1 MIEILGGNNMIQLT
15 VLYGQPQ
22 DPAAFD
28 RYYREVH
35 APLAKKLP
43 GLKGYTS
50 NKPTSINPQ
59 EPSPYYLIDNLY
71 FENMGALQAIFQ
83 LPEGQAVASDLPNL
97 ATGGA
102 TVVVGELE
110 LYDPVSL
117 S

>member
-1 MIEILGGNNMIQLT
+1 MIQLT

-35 APLAKKLP
+35 APLAKKLS

-50 NKPTSINPQ
+50 NKPTSLNQQ
-59 EPSPYYLIDNLY
+59 EPSPYYLIDTLY
-71 FENMGALQAIFQ
+71 FENREALQAIFQ
-83 LPEGQAVASDLPNL
+83 SPEGQAVAADLPNV

-102 TVVVGELE
+102 TVVVGEIE
-110 LYDPVSL
+110 VYDPVAL

>member
-1 MIEILGGNNMIQLT
+1 MIQLT

-28 RYYREVH
+28 RYYQEVH

-50 NKPTSINPQ
+50 NKPGSINPQ
-59 EPSPYYLIDNLY
+59 EPSPYYLIDTLY
-71 FENMGALQAIFQ
+71 FEHMAALQIIFQ
-83 LPEGQAVASDLPNL
+83 SPEGQAVANDLPNL
-97 ATGGA
+97 ATGG
-102 TVVVGELE
+102 TTIVVGELE
-110 LYDPVSL
+110 VYDPVSL